1 MPTTSSPTQRPQ
13 RRSLTEGPIASTLF
27 FFTLPILLGNVL
39 QSLNGSVNTVWIGHY
54 LGEAALTA
62 SANANAIMF
71 FLIATVMGIGM
82 AATILVGQ
90 NMGARNIEQA
100 KRVVGTGVVFF
111 MGMSLFVAVFG
122 TTFAR
127 HMMALMSTPHDAME
141 LAVSYLRIIFLA
153 MPSLFGYI
161 FLTMLLRGA
170 GDTKTPFKFQVLSVG
185 LDIVLNPLLIFGW
198 GPVPRMGIAGSAMST
213 LLAQSISLAA
223 LLFYLYRKE
232 HPLCLHAGETGYLR
246 PNLAIL
252 RSMVV
257 KGIPMGLQMALVS
270 LSMIMM
276 ISLVNRFGS
285 ETSAAYGACLQ
296 LWNYVQMPAMAVGM
310 AVSSMAAQNIGARRL
325 DRVTSVARTGVLFNF
340 LMTGGLVALIYLF
353 NRAALNL
360 FLPAGQSALAIAQH
374 INAIVAWSFIL
385 LGVTFVLSAVTRA
398 SGAVV
403 PPLVILFI
411 ALWCVRLPF
420 GWFLMPRYGADALWW
435 SFGAGSVVAVAL
447 TVAYYRYGNW
457 RNAHMLADGAARPAP
472 VGSAALEERPREQL
486 ER

>member
-1 MPTTSSPTQRPQ
+1 MNRPAT
-13 RRSLTEGPIASTLF
+13 RRPSLTEGPIASTLF
-27 FFTLPILLGNVL
+27 FFTLPILFGNVL

-82 AATILVGQ
+82 AGTILAGQ
-90 NMGARNIEQA
+90 SIGARNIDQA
-100 KRVVGTGVVFF
+100 KRVVGTSVAFIIAVSLLVALF
-111 MGMSLFVAVFG
+111 GMSFS
-122 TTFAR
+122 R
-127 HMMALMSTPHDAME
+127 HVMELMRTPHDAME

-153 MPSLFGYI
+153 MPSMFGYI
-161 FLTMLLRGA
+161 FITMLLRGS
-170 GDTKTPFKFQVLSVG
+170 GDTRTPFKFQLLSVG
-185 LDIVLNPLLIFGW
+185 LDIALNPLLIFGW
-198 GPVPRMGIAGSAMST
+198 GPVPAMGIAGSAMAT

-223 LLFYLYRKE
+223 LLTYLYKKE
-232 HPLCLHAGETGYLR
+232 HMLCLHAGEGHYLR
-246 PNLAIL
+246 PDIEIL

-310 AVSSMAAQNIGARRL
+310 AVSTMAAQNIGARRL
-325 DRVTSVARTGVLFNF
+325 DRVTQVAKTGVMFNF

-360 FLPAGQSALAIAQH
+360 FLPAGQAAFPIAQH
-374 INAIVAWSFIL
+374 INAIVAWSFVL
-385 LGVTFVLSAVTRA
+385 LGLTFVLSAVTRA
-398 SGAVV
+398 SGAVI

-420 GWFLMPRYGADALWW
+420 GWFLMPHYGADALWW
-435 SFGAGSVVAVAL
+435 SFGAGSAVAVAL
-447 TVAYYRYGNW
+447 SVAYYRYGNW
-457 RNAHMLADGAARPAP
+457 RNAHMLATHPPGLTPPPSGNEVARNKQHVEP
-472 VGSAALEERPREQL
+472 
-486 ER
+486 

>member
-1 MPTTSSPTQRPQ
+1 MPPSPPH

-27 FFTLPILLGNVL
+27 FFTLPILAGNVL

-62 SANANAIMF
+62 SANGNAIMF
-71 FLIATVMGIGM
+71 FLIATVMGVGM

-90 NMGARNIEQA
+90 SMGARNLEQA
-100 KRVVGTGVVFF
+100 KRVVGTGVSFF
-111 MGMSLFVAVFG
+111 IGLSLFVAVFG
-122 TTFAR
+122 ATFSR
-127 HMMALMSTPHDAME
+127 HMMELMRTPHDAME
-141 LAVSYLRIIFLA
+141 LAVAYQRIIFLA

-170 GDTKTPFKFQVLSVG
+170 GDTKTPFKFQLLAVG
-185 LDIVLNPLLIFGW
+185 LDIALNPLFIFGW
-198 GPVPRMGIAGSAMST
+198 GPVPRMGIAGSAMAT
-213 LLAQSISLAA
+213 LLAQTISLAA
-223 LLFYLYRKE
+223 LLAYLYRKK
-232 HPLCLHAGETGYLR
+232 HVLWLHADELRYLR
-246 PNLAIL
+246 PNAIIL
-252 RSMVV
+252 RSMIV

-285 ETSAAYGACLQ
+285 QTSAAYGACIQ

-310 AVSSMAAQNIGARRL
+310 AVSSMAAQNFGARRL
-325 DRVTSVARTGVLFNF
+325 DRVGRIAQIGVLFNF
-340 LMTGGLVALIYLF
+340 LMTGSVVALIYLF
-353 NRAALNL
+353 NRVALNL
-360 FLPAGQSALAIAQH
+360 FLPAEQLAFPIAQH

-398 SGAVV
+398 SGAVI

-420 GWFLMPRYGADALWW
+420 GWFLIPRMGADALWW
-435 SFGAGSVVAVAL
+435 SFGAGSIVGMVL
-447 TVAYYRYGNW
+447 SIGYYRYGNW
-457 RNAHMLADGAARPAP
+457 RNAHMLAKEPAP
-472 VGSAALEERPREQL
+472 VA
-486 ER
+486 

>member
-1 MPTTSSPTQRPQ
+1 MNRPATQRP
-13 RRSLTEGPIASTLF
+13 SLTEGPIARTLF

-71 FLIATVMGIGM
+71 FLIATMMGIGL
-82 AATILVGQ
+82 AGTIMVGQ
-90 NMGARNIEQA
+90 SIGARNIDQA
-100 KRVVGTGVVFF
+100 KRVVGTSVTFIIAV
-111 MGMSLFVAVFG
+111 SLLVAVFG
-122 TTFAR
+122 TTFSR
-127 HMMALMSTPHDAME
+127 HMLELMRTPHDALE

-161 FLTMLLRGA
+161 FVTMLLRGS
-170 GDTKTPFKFQVLSVG
+170 GDTKTPFKFQLLSVG

-198 GPVPRMGIAGSAMST
+198 GPVPGMGIAGSAMAT

-223 LLFYLYRKE
+223 LLNYLYKKK
-232 HPLCLHAGETGYLR
+232 HMLCLHAVEGRYLR
-246 PNLAIL
+246 PDIGIL

-257 KGIPMGLQMALVS
+257 KGIPMGLQMALFS

-310 AVSSMAAQNIGARRL
+310 AVSTMAAQNIGARRL
-325 DRVTSVARTGVLFNF
+325 DRVTQVATTGVMFNF
-340 LMTGGLVALIYLF
+340 LMTGALVALIYLF
-353 NRAALNL
+353 NGAALNL
-360 FLPAGQSALAIAQH
+360 FLPAGQAAFPIAQH

-398 SGAVV
+398 SGAVI

-420 GWFLMPRYGADALWW
+420 GWFLMPHYGADALWW
-435 SFGAGSVVAVAL
+435 SFGAGSAVAVAL
-447 TVAYYRYGNW
+447 SVAYYRYGNW
-457 RNAHMLADGAARPAP
+457 RNAHMLPTHPTGVTPSTGVVP
-472 VGSAALEERPREQL
+472 HKEHETEN
-486 ER
+486 

>member
-1 MPTTSSPTQRPQ
+1 MKPPTKTRP
-13 RRSLTEGPIASTLF
+13 SLTEGPIASTLF
-27 FFTLPILLGNVL
+27 FFTLPVLFGNVL

-82 AATILVGQ
+82 AGTILVGQ
-90 NMGARNIEQA
+90 SIGARNVDQA
-100 KRVVGTGVVFF
+100 KRVVGTSVTFIVAVSLLVALF
-111 MGMSLFVAVFG
+111 GMSFS
-122 TTFAR
+122 R
-127 HMMALMSTPHDAME
+127 HMMELMRTPHDAME

-161 FLTMLLRGA
+161 FITMLLRGS
-170 GDTKTPFKFQVLSVG
+170 GDTKTPFKFQFLSVG
-185 LDIVLNPLLIFGW
+185 LDIALNPLLIFGW
-198 GPVPRMGIAGSAMST
+198 GPVPAMGIAGSAMST
-213 LLAQSISLAA
+213 LLAQSASLAA
-223 LLFYLYRKE
+223 LLLYLYKKE
-232 HPLCLHAGETGYLR
+232 HPLCLHKGEGHYLR
-246 PNLAIL
+246 PNLDIL

-257 KGIPMGLQMALVS
+257 KGVPMGLQMALVS

-310 AVSSMAAQNIGARRL
+310 AVSTMAAQNIGARRF
-325 DRVTSVARTGVLFNF
+325 DRVTEVAKAGVMFNF

-353 NRAALNL
+353 NRAALGL
-360 FLPAGQSALAIAQH
+360 FLPEGQAAFPIAQH

-398 SGAVV
+398 SGAVI

-420 GWFLMPRYGADALWW
+420 GWFLMPRFGADALWW
-435 SFGAGSVVAVAL
+435 SFGAGSVVGVVL
-447 TVAYYRYGNW
+447 SVAYYRFGNW
-457 RNAHMLADGAARPAP
+457 RNAHMLGTHPAP
-472 VGSAALEERPREQL
+472 GATRPPDGRLPEREAG
-486 ER
+486 